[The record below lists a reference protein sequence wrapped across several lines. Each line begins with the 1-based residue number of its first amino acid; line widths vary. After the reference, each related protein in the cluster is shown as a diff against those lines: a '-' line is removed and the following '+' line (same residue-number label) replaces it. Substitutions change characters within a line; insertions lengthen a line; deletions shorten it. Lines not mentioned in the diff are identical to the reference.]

1 MVLDPTSKAFAA
13 AIRQL
18 IASPESTVQ
27 MGARGRT
34 WALENLNAEAAT
46 KQLLNQYA
54 QLKEERG

>member
-1 MVLDPTSKAFAA
+1 MSNSLKIRFL

-54 QLKEERG
+54 QLKEEQG